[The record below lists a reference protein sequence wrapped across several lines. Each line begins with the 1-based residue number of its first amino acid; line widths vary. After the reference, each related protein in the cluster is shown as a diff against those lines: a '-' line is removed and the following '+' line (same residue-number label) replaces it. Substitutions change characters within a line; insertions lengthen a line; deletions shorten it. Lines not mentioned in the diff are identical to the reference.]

1 MSGGDGGRGEQLPLA
16 LGHRTGFRAE
26 DFLEAPGN
34 ARALA
39 WLRRWPDG
47 WPGPALVVHGPAGCG
62 KTHLARI
69 WAGRAAARWLDAPRD
84 LAGGRGMD
92 PHAQLGGARAAVVDD
107 AERLAGGGGEVAL
120 LHLYNLLHQERGG
133 HLLLTARQPVVAWPL
148 GLADLRSRL
157 RAAPAVAIEPPDD
170 ALLGAVLVKLFADRQ
185 LRVGREVVAYLTGR
199 MERSFAAAGRLV
211 AELDAAA
218 LRERRAVTLPLA
230 REVVGRLFDE
240 HATTTGG

>member
-1 MSGGDGGRGEQLPLA
+1 MSGGGGGREQLLLE
-16 LGHRTGFRAE
+16 LGHPTGCRAE

-47 WPGPALVVHGPAGCG
+47 WPGPALVLHGPAGCG

-69 WAGRAAARWLDAPRD
+69 WAERAGARWVDGPTLAARV
-84 LAGGRGMD
+84 D
-92 PHAQLGGARAAVVDD
+92 PHGLLGDAVRAAVVDD
-107 AERLAGGGGEVAL
+107 ADSGAGDDGAVAL
-120 LHLYNLLHQERGG
+120 LHLSHLLHQDRRG
-133 HLLLTARQPVVAWPL
+133 HLLLTARAPVAAWPL
-148 GLADLRSRL
+148 RLADLRSRL
-157 RAAPAVAIEPPDD
+157 RAAPAAAIEPPDD

-185 LRVGREVVAYLTGR
+185 LRVGREVVAYLTSR

-211 AELDAAA
+211 AALDAAA
-218 LRERRAVTLPLA
+218 LRDRRPVTLPLA

>member
-1 MSGGDGGRGEQLPLA
+1 VSGGGGGREQLLLE
-16 LGHRTGFRAE
+16 LGHPTAYRAE

-69 WAGRAAARWLDAPRD
+69 WAERAGARWIEGPVLAARA
-84 LAGGRGMD
+84 D
-92 PHAQLGGARAAVVDD
+92 PHGLLGDAARAAVVDD
-107 AERLAGGGGEVAL
+107 ADRGTGAGEVAL
-120 LHLYNLLHQERGG
+120 LHLYNLVVQERRG
-133 HLLLTARQPVVAWPL
+133 HLLLTARAPVGAWPVAL
-148 GLADLRSRL
+148 PDLRSRL

-185 LRVGREVVAYLTGR
+185 LRVGREVVEYLTSR

-218 LRERRAVTLPLA
+218 LRERRPVTLPLA
-230 REVVGRLFDE
+230 REVMGRLFDE
-240 HATTTGG
+240 HVTTTGG

>member
-1 MSGGDGGRGEQLPLA
+1 MSGGGGREQLLLE
-16 LGHRTGFRAE
+16 LGHPTAYRAE

-47 WPGPALVVHGPAGCG
+47 WPGPALVLRGPAGCG

-69 WAGRAAARWLDAPRD
+69 WAERAGARWIEGPALTAS
-84 LAGGRGMD
+84 AD
-92 PHAQLGGARAAVVDD
+92 PHRLLGDVVRAAVVDD
-107 AERLAGGGGEVAL
+107 ADRASDEAAL
-120 LHLYNLLHQERGG
+120 LHLYNLVVQERRG
-133 HLLLTARQPVVAWPL
+133 HLLLTARAPVRAWPI
-148 GLADLRSRL
+148 GLPDLRSRL

-185 LRVGREVVAYLTGR
+185 LRVGREVVEYLTSR
-199 MERSFAAAGRLV
+199 MERSFAAAGRVV

-218 LRERRAVTLPLA
+218 LRGRRAVTLPLA